1 MSYARAAAAL
11 REAVRVAEPE
21 VVICFGQADGRSGIS
36 VERFAHNL
44 DEAATSDNDEAPGS
58 GAAIDPLGPAAYAS
72 TLPVDAIVE
81 ALRARGLPAEV
92 SRDAGGF
99 LCNHVFYVLM
109 QSLKP
114 GRCGGFVHVPP
125 LEALPRDRLLR
136 AGAVIVA
143 TCEQHRSGS

>member
-1 MSYARAAAAL
+1 M
-11 REAVRVAEPE
+11 
-21 VVICFGQADGRSGIS
+21 ICFGQADGRSGIS

-81 ALRARGLPAEV
+81 ALRAAAVPASA

-109 QSLKP
+109 QELELRP
-114 GRCGGFVHVPP
+114 GAIGGFVHLPLLPEQALERDAATMP
-125 LEALPRDRLLR
+125 LELLVR
-136 AGAVIVA
+136 AGVVIVE
-143 TCEQHRSGS
+143 TCGRHGSPS